1 MTRAHG
7 FPFRGSH
14 FFLECDGFTGPTG
27 ENLVNIPTDM
37 PSDTCELINLQ
48 GSQTR
53 YMITNYNQAVST
65 RYHIYNSL
73 FLNLPYT
80 GIYRTGTLLP
90 LLQQACETG
99 FSKGKDPKS
108 IIKKFFSDF
117 APSASREEQFDL
129 LFNFIQYTER
139 QVVLFDSIEDS
150 AFAQVNDLNGKGTLT
165 ELLLRTSSEGV
176 TEALK
181 KKLNDF
187 SIRIVLTAH
196 PTQFYPGNV
205 LAIINDLEEA
215 IGESR
220 LEHINLLLRQ
230 LGKTAF
236 INREKPTPYGE
247 ALSLCWFLE
256 HVFYQVIPD
265 IILKLIKGLQID
277 PEEWTNF
284 DLIKVGFWPGGD
296 RDGNPFVTHETS
308 LLVARRLQKTL
319 MRCYYRDARFLK
331 RRLTFK
337 GVDNIIADV
346 ERKLYP
352 LAFGAEDGEGGGY
365 ANPADLLTDLLK
377 ARQSII
383 DDHRGLFL
391 DLLDEVILKVRI
403 FGFHFTNMDIRQDS
417 RKHGQAW
424 QAILKQLQAKNKKL
438 KDYQNFSEEEKI
450 NTLLQLKFKPQNIKF
465 EDPFISELIESIQ
478 VIAKIQENNGEEGC
492 NRYVI
497 SNCQSA
503 LDVIRVYQLAKLLLA
518 KGDALP
524 LDIVP
529 LFETIEDLANAPE
542 IMDALYSIESYRE
555 HLKRRGNKQTIMLG
569 FSDGTKDGGYLRAN
583 WSIFRAKENLTLLAR
598 EHGLTAV
605 FFDGRGGPPARG
617 GGNTHDFYASL
628 GDTIEDKEVQVT
640 VQGQT
645 ISSNFGKPVSCLF
658 NLEQLLSAGIENDV
672 FRNKKPSLNDKE
684 KNLLEHLAKAGH
696 RAYLDLKHHPKFVP
710 YLEKVTPLSFFGDI
724 NIGSRPVKRNQGDAL
739 KFEDLRAI
747 PFVGSWAQM
756 KQNIPGF
763 YGVGTAIRELKRDG
777 KMPEIKKLYNE
788 SLFFRTLLANSMM
801 SLTKS
806 YFPATS
812 YLSKDKEFGE
822 FWKKM
827 FNEYKLSVEMI
838 LEVSGLKELMDNN
851 PVNRDSVKLRERI
864 VLPLITIQQY
874 GIQQLRHL
882 EPTEKQYSKQYRKL
896 VLRCMFGI
904 INAARN
910 SA

>member
-1 MTRAHG
+1 
-7 FPFRGSH
+7 
-14 FFLECDGFTGPTG
+14 
-27 ENLVNIPTDM
+27 M
-37 PSDTCELINLQ
+37 PVSF
-48 GSQTR
+48 
-53 YMITNYNQAVST
+53 NQVVST

-99 FSKGKDPKS
+99 FENGKDPKF
-108 IIKKFFSDF
+108 IIKKFFEDF
-117 APSASREEQFDL
+117 TPNATPEEQFAL

-139 QVVLFDSIEDS
+139 QVVLFDSIEDA
-150 AFAQVNDLNGKGTLT
+150 AFDQINDINGKGSLSA
-165 ELLLRTSSEGV
+165 LLLRASSEGYV
-176 TEALK
+176 EELK
-181 KKLNDF
+181 KKLQDF
-187 SIRIVLTAH
+187 SVRVVLTAH

-215 IGESR
+215 IRENR

-236 INREKPTPYGE
+236 INRQKPTPYDE
-247 ALSLCWFLE
+247 AVSLSWFLE
-256 HVFYQVIPD
+256 YVFYPVIPQ
-265 IILKLIKGLQID
+265 ILLKLMAGLQIK

-284 DLIKVGFWPGGD
+284 DLIKIGFWPGGD

-308 LLVARRLQKTL
+308 EQVAQRLQQTL

-337 GVDNIIADV
+337 GVDHIIADV
-346 ERKLYP
+346 ERKIYKM
-352 LAFGAEDGEGGGY
+352 AFGNGEGGY
-365 ANPADLLTDLLK
+365 SAPEEFLEDLQN
-377 ARQSII
+377 ARKSLIE
-383 DDHRGLFL
+383 DHRGLFL
-391 DLLDEVILKVRI
+391 DLLDEVIVKVRI
-403 FGFHFTNMDIRQDS
+403 FGFYFASMDIRQDS
-417 RKHGQAW
+417 RKHIYAW
-424 QAILKQLQAKNKKL
+424 EAMLKQLQRKDKKL
-438 KDYQNFSEEEKI
+438 KGLTDLPEAAQIK
-450 NTLLQLKFKPQNIKF
+450 TLLKLKFKPQDMKF
-465 EDPFISELIESIQ
+465 EDPFVSELIESIQ
-478 VIAKIQENNGEEGC
+478 VIGKIQERNGEQGC
-492 NRYVI
+492 HRYVI

-503 LDVIRVYQLAKLLLA
+503 LDVIRVYQLSKLLLA
-518 KGDALP
+518 KGGKLP

-529 LFETIEDLANAPE
+529 LFETIEDLARAPE
-542 IMDALYSIESYRE
+542 VMHAIYSIPEYRA
-555 HLKRRGNKQTIMLG
+555 HLERRGNKQSIMLG

-583 WSIFRAKENLTLLAR
+583 WSIFRAKENLTLLSR

-628 GDTIEDKEVQVT
+628 GETIEDKEVQIT

-672 FRNKKPSLNDKE
+672 FRNKKIQLSEKE
-684 KNLLEHLAKAGH
+684 KELLEALADAGH
-696 RAYLDLKHHPKFVP
+696 KAYLELKHHPMFVP
-710 YLEKVTPLSFFGDI
+710 YLEKITPLSFFGDI
-724 NIGSRPVKRNQGDAL
+724 NIGSRPVKRNSGDKL

-756 KQNIPGF
+756 KQNVPGF
-763 YGVGTAIRELKRDG
+763 YGVGSAIKQLKSEGRMKELKT
-777 KMPEIKKLYNE
+777 LYSG

-801 SLTKS
+801 SLVKS
-806 YFPATS
+806 YFPATA
-812 YLSKDKEFGE
+812 YLSKDKEFGD
-822 FWKKM
+822 FWKM
-827 FNEYKLSVEMI
+827 LSREYKLSIAMV
-838 LEVSGLKELMDNN
+838 LEVSELSELMENN
-851 PVNRDSVKLRERI
+851 PLNRDSVKLRERI
-864 VLPLITIQQY
+864 VLPLITIQQFAL
-874 GIQQLRHL
+874 QNLR
-882 EPTEKQYSKQYRKL
+882 EPNAKQKKHEKEYRKL